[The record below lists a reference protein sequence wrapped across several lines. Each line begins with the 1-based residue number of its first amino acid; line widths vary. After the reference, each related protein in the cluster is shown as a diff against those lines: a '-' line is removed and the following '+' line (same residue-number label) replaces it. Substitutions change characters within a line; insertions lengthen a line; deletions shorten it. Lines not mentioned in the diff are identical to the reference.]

1 MVMEHTCI
9 WMERNMKEN
18 DMKINN
24 MGKYILFKLSKD
36 MVLKVGLM
44 EQSMKDNI

>member
-1 MVMEHTCI
+1 
-9 WMERNMKEN
+9 
-18 DMKINN
+18 

-44 EQSMKDNI
+44 EQSMKELIF